1 MKTKIVYSFLYDLF
15 SGMDY
20 RQRITEEAARL
31 FRQYGIKAVTMD
43 MLANNLGISKR
54 TIYEVFKDKNELLAG
69 VVSHMVIRQKE
80 LINRIFNE
88 SENVIEAI
96 FRLLETMSEHIRRI
110 SPAFRLD
117 MMKFSNDAIMDLKK
131 TGHFPYPYSTPYLI
145 ENGIKE
151 GVFRDD
157 IDVEITNKCLFELIR
172 MSDRGDDPEQDANH
186 RMHVIRDVYINYL
199 RGISTPKGLELINYY
214 ETHMIDQK
222 PRHE

>member
-1 MKTKIVYSFLYDLF
+1 
-15 SGMDY
+15 
-20 RQRITEEAARL
+20 
-31 FRQYGIKAVTMD
+31 
-43 MLANNLGISKR
+43 
-54 TIYEVFKDKNELLAG
+54 
-69 VVSHMVIRQKE
+69 
-80 LINRIFNE
+80 
-88 SENVIEAI
+88 
-96 FRLLETMSEHIRRI
+96 
-110 SPAFRLD
+110 